1 MQRFVLLVAAA
12 TTTAAAPLAAAARSS
27 AARGEVGNLRVPV
40 DIRNASAG
48 LPRYVVGGF
57 IIGGVTQ

>member
-1 MQRFVLLVAAA
+1 MMQRFVLLVAAA

-40 DIRNASAG
+40 DIRNASG